1 LRFTNKPLAFV
12 YPLPNVTIDTLLP
25 LLRSLALDPDFW
37 FQIACAVFLLAILVW
52 LINRPPAQ
60 LVAFRGAQG
69 SAAVSRHAITDLVQ
83 RVCASTEGVGKSSCA
98 IAVQRGRLALKIRIH
113 LQSSATLTDLTET
126 LQMRVA
132 NHLRHSFGF
141 TELGP
146 IDIIATGFQGEANP
160 TVLGKDVRE
169 RSTHDLGDNFP
180 ATYASG
186 YDLPVEDVRR

>member
-1 LRFTNKPLAFV
+1 MPTE
-12 YPLPNVTIDTLLP
+12 TLLP
-25 LLRSLALDPDFW
+25 LLRGLVLDPDFW
-37 FQIACAVFLLAILVW
+37 FQIACAAFLLAVLVW
-52 LINRPPAQ
+52 LVTRPPGQ
-60 LVAFRGAQG
+60 LIAFRGVHG
-69 SAAVSRHAITDLVQ
+69 SAAVSRHAITDLVH
-83 RVCASTEGVGKSSCA
+83 RVCASTEGVGKSSCS
-98 IAVQRGRLALKIRIH
+98 ITVQRGRLALKIRIH

-146 IDIIATGFQGEANP
+146 IDIVATGFQGEAVP
-160 TVLGKDVRE
+160 SVLGKDARE

-186 YDLPVEDVRR
+186 YDLPAEDVRR